1 MNSPNA
7 PEARERRH
15 GTLLVAVSL
24 SGERAV
30 SRQSGFTLVELMVA
44 MALGLLILVVMVT
57 IFANTSAAR
66 GEIDKSSRQIENG
79 RFALQILSDEI
90 RHAGYYGPMLN
101 PPGLPLAVPDPCLIT
116 TAAVQDGLGL
126 AIQGFAPVSSA
137 TAPSCLQTPVA
148 GYRDGTAVV
157 VVRRAFAAS
166 ATAFSAG
173 DFNIQV
179 SGCPGDGTPFTVGT
193 VAGDFTLHSNGAP
206 GCKPLAGAPTAA
218 IAPLYVRLFFVS
230 NCSAVDCTG
239 GGDSVPTLKRMD
251 VKPGGVEITPVVDGI
266 ENLQV
271 DYGRDTDGNG
281 SPDIY
286 DPTSTPP
293 TTVANWDNVMA
304 ARVYVLARNVDAS
317 GGHSDTKTY
326 SLGDVSYTPT
336 GNDRRFKRHAYSE
349 LVRLNN
355 PAGRRE

>member
-1 MNSPNA
+1 MSLPIA
-7 PEARERRH
+7 PSLQERRQE
-15 GTLLVAVSL
+15 TLLTENLLNRGSVA
-24 SGERAV
+24 A
-30 SRQSGFTLVELMVA
+30 QHGFTLVELMVG
-44 MALGLLILVVMVT
+44 MTLGLLILVVMVT
-57 IFANTSAAR
+57 LFANTSVAR

-79 RFALQILSDEI
+79 RYALQVLSEEI

-101 PPGLPLAVPDPCLIT
+101 PPPLPGGIPDPCLIT
-116 TAAVQDGLGL
+116 TAAVQGGLGL
-126 AIQGFAPVSSA
+126 AIQGSAPASSA
-137 TAPSCLQTPVA
+137 AAFPTCLKTPAA

-157 VVRRAFAAS
+157 VVRRAFAS
-166 ATAFSAG
+166 SVTAFSDV

-179 SGCPGDGTPFTVGT
+179 SGCPGDPNPFVVGT
-193 VAGDFTLHSNGAP
+193 ALGDFPLHSNGAP
-206 GCKPLAGAPTAA
+206 GCKPLATAPAAA

-230 NCSAVDCTG
+230 NCSGLDCTG

-251 VKPGGVEITPVVDGI
+251 VKPGGLEITSIVDGI
-266 ENLQV
+266 ENLQI

-281 SPDIY
+281 TPDVY

-293 TTVANWDNVMA
+293 TSVANWDNVMA
-304 ARVYVLARNVDAS
+304 ARIYVLARNIDAS

-326 SLGDVSYTPT
+326 SLGDVSYTPA
-336 GNDRRFKRHAYSE
+336 GNDLRFKRHAYSE